1 MKRFFGNVILTLI
14 CSAALVR
21 AATIEVDVSPC
32 NLDGWTPSA
41 TGSSSLNFVNGP
53 ATPPCGT
60 GSAEF
65 RIDSTGAS
73 NATLANVNYNGTML
87 SDLTALSYNTFV
99 SSAPSSG
106 GQAVFIA
113 LSLDLDG
120 NGSVDDTI
128 YFEPRLQDA
137 AHFPSHP
144 QGPVALS
151 TWQSWDALHGG
162 WWSQNSIAGATQAT
176 PKSLTDYL
184 TAQPNARIVNPS
196 TGVGSVQLIAGNGGA
211 GDWGNFVGNA
221 DCFTIGVSGG
231 DTTTFDFELDADNDG
246 VPDNVDQCCNSD
258 LRPKVDVNGAQPGV
272 TSINNTVNAQGC
284 SIQDLVNQCANGVK
298 NHGQYVSCIAH
309 LANSLAKSHTITK
322 SQATEMKTGAAQS
335 SIGKK

>member
-1 MKRFFGNVILTLI
+1 MKKFVINLVLTLI
-14 CSAALVR
+14 CSAAVVR
-21 AATIEVDVSPC
+21 AATVEVDVSPC

-73 NATLANVNYNGTML
+73 NATLANVNYNNTML

-128 YFEPRLQDA
+128 YFEPRLQ
-137 AHFPSHP
+137 
-144 QGPVALS
+144 GTTVTLN
-151 TWQSWDALHGG
+151 TWQSWNALTGL
-162 WWSQNSIAGATQAT
+162 WWSQNSIAGATQAA
-176 PKSLTDYL
+176 PKSLADYL
-184 TAQPNARIVNPS
+184 AAHPNARIVNLS
-196 TGVGSVQLIAGNGGA
+196 TGVGGVQLIAGNGGA

-246 VPDNVDQCCNSD
+246 VPDNIDQCCDSD
-258 LRPKVDVNGAQPGV
+258 LRPKVDVNGTDPGV

-309 LANSLAKSHTITK
+309 LANNLAKAKTITK
-322 SQATEMKTGAAQS
+322 AQATEMKTGAAQS